1 MICEISGTHASV
13 IRINVKTKNI
23 EMKTRLIFFLIGAFI
38 LIIVASSFTLLYT
51 SCISAN
57 SMIPSPEYK
66 TYDQDWKKVDSLQN
80 KGLPKSA
87 LEVVESIYSKAKKE
101 NNHPQFIK
109 ATLYK
114 LKLKSD
120 FEEDFMESTI
130 SDIKNE
136 IEKTNFPDRQIL
148 HSIEAELYWRYY
160 QANRYKL
167 LDRSQAINVDLNDIR
182 TWDMKTLVNKV
193 IKNYLASLEDAGN

>member
-1 MICEISGTHASV
+1 
-13 IRINVKTKNI
+13 
-23 EMKTRLIFFLIGAFI
+23 MKTRLIFFIGAFI
-38 LIIVASSFTLLYT
+38 LIVVVSSFTLFST

-57 SMIPSPEYK
+57 SMDPSPEYK
-66 TYDQDWKKVDSLQN
+66 TYEQDWKKVDSLQN

-87 LEVVESIYSKAKKE
+87 LEVVESIYNKAKKE

-130 SDIKNE
+130 SDISTE
-136 IEKTNFPDRQIL
+136 IEKSGFPDKQIL

-167 LDRSQAINVDLNDIR
+167 LDRTTDCKCRSERYPHLGYEN
-182 TWDMKTLVNKV
+182 
-193 IKNYLASLEDAGN
+193 AGEPGN